1 MNECREELLG
11 GGKEGREGRKE
22 GAITISE
29 REMGAPSS
37 PRVPPS
43 LPGESMQE
51 AAIGNLVGGA

>member
-1 MNECREELLG
+1 MSTEWVSKVLSLQSCLKEE
-11 GGKEGREGRKE
+11 
-22 GAITISE
+22 AITISE